1 MSVNTSALLD
11 FRYISEEGPALVPIY
26 SNTLTIQKSFLKRLL
41 ISAAAF
47 YILRNN
53 LYARS
58 GIWGT
63 KFMRSAIPLVPGFI
77 LLR

>member
-11 FRYISEEGPALVPIY
+11 FRYISEEGPALAPGY
-26 SNTLTIQKSFLKRLL
+26 TDRFTNQKLFLKNLL

-53 LYARS
+53 LSSRS

-63 KFMRSAIPLVPGFI
+63 KFMRSAFPLLPGFI
-77 LLR
+77 ILR